1 MSNRDVNGAIE
12 WLPGE
17 QKPSQSWAGLC
28 QSASRNAYKMPAYGS
43 SAKQAWANVENKYKT
58 KITSY
63 KDDEFWSTV
72 PRGAILY
79 STGGTY
85 GHAWVADSDETAW
98 SVDYKRHGKIDR
110 CPIRLSGWS
119 GIYKATVGY
128 ITGAQYY
135 ADNKHTFKGLQ
146 SGYWDGKI
154 PPLENIERPTLTAT
168 CLRCCMAA
176 GVPAVGPGLWT
187 LEISPDQVPAAI
199 PRRRHGAIQ
208 CQMGARHGRTQPLR
222 AEGPR
227 PHLPRGSRH
236 AAMSKP
242 PRSPAGA
249 CYCYR

>member
-12 WLPGE
+12 WLAG
-17 QKPSQSWAGLC
+17 QSKNPSQSWAGLC

-154 PPLENIERPTLTAT
+154 PPLENIE
-168 CLRCCMAA
+168 AA
-176 GVPAVGPGLWT
+176 DADRDLA
-187 LEISPDQVPAAI
+187 SAAAWRLACRLSDLGYGHWKSAPI
-199 PRRRHGAIQ
+199 KYQQRY
-208 CQMGARHGRTQPLR
+208 
-222 AEGPR
+222 
-227 PHLPRGSRH
+227 
-236 AAMSKP
+236 
-242 PRSPAGA
+242 PAGA
-249 CYCYR
+249 MEQYNAKWAPDMAEPSHYGPKAHDRIFTKGQ